1 MQTLIVVSKSTP
13 IAVFH
18 FIISNY
24 VSCVKDPVQR
34 IATTKTLAF
43 MLFPGTKVP
52 LGGGGGG
59 AITCIL
65 EGQLSSGGLFLGAI
79 VRGGGLSW
87 GGNSPSEICPRGSIV
102 RRELSGGHWSGGI
115 VSWRRFS
122 GEQLS

>member
-52 LGGGGGG
+52 LGGGG
-59 AITCIL
+59 AITYIL

-79 VRGGGLSW
+79 VRGGGD
-87 GGNSPSEICPRGSIV
+87 CPGVAIV
-102 RRELSGGHWSGGI
+102 RVRFVLGG
-115 VSWRRFS
+115 
-122 GEQLS
+122 Q